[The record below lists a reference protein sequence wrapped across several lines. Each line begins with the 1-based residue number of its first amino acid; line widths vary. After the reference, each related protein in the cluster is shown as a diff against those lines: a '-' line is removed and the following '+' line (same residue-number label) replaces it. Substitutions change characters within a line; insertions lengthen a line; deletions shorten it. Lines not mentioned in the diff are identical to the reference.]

1 MSATSATKNRS
12 VPAKYP
18 QFGVMV
24 TVSPPVSPNVVA
36 AIFMIQKTSVTSG
49 TLLKVYSAA
58 LFMLTISILSTSQWI
73 KERMRFGS
81 RDISLPLN
89 RGAVSASKGEGGRL
103 LEMDKK
109 NGPTWEAIS
118 QSGHKCLIRR

>member
-1 MSATSATKNRS
+1 
-12 VPAKYP
+12 
-18 QFGVMV
+18 
-24 TVSPPVSPNVVA
+24 
-36 AIFMIQKTSVTSG
+36 
-49 TLLKVYSAA
+49 
-58 LFMLTISILSTSQWI
+58 
-73 KERMRFGS
+73 MRFGS